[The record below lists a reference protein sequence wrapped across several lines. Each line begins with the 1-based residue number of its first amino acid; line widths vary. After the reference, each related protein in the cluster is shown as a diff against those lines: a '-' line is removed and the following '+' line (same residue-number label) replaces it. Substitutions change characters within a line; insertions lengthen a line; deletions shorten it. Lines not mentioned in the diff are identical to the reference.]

1 MKHLE
6 WSFDFISPF
15 AYLQSTQLR
24 RFSQRAELHLRPV
37 LFAGLLKHWDTK
49 GPAELPSKRQVTYET
64 IAWQAHLN
72 QIDLRF
78 PSSHPFNPLPLL
90 RLSILKGN
98 CLEVVERLF
107 NYVWAQGQLPNEPQS
122 WSSLLEELGIR
133 PEQLDDAEVK
143 AQLISNTEK
152 AIAQDVFGVPT
163 ARCWDDTSDQSA
175 QLFWGFDATAL
186 IDAWLNDDPFF
197 QQTAWAEA
205 RRVGAGIQRNIR

>member
-15 AYLQSTQLR
+15 AYLQSTQLS

-37 LFAGLLKHWDTK
+37 LFAGLLKHWGTK

-72 QIDLRF
+72 QINLRF
-78 PSSHPFNPLPLL
+78 PPSHPFNPLPLL

-98 CLEVVERLF
+98 RMDVVERLF
-107 NYVWAQGQLPNEPQS
+107 HYVWVQGRLPSETAH
-122 WSSLLEELGIR
+122 WLGLLEELGIK
-133 PEQLDDAEVK
+133 PEQLDDVQVK
-143 AQLISNTEK
+143 AQLARNTEE

-163 ARCWDDTSDQSA
+163 ARCWDETSNQPA

-186 IDAWLNDDPFF
+186 VDAWLNDDPFF
-197 QQTAWAEA
+197 KQSTWTEA
-205 RRVGAGIQRNIR
+205 RLVGAGVQRTGR